1 MATVEDFEEVDYAFV
16 REQIFSPDW
25 TPDPMPSSNWAGI
38 VPQNVFLVP
47 DPQPATSG
55 DPTVYAAWSLT
66 YRSFEGD
73 FEDEAAPVREG
84 DLTVAGYLQKGAM
97 EGYLRQ
103 LRRAIRA
110 RIKTTAADGPLSF
123 VLQDA
128 RVVNV
133 GYVGGGWFVQNFVI
147 PFTGE

>member
-55 DPTVYAAWSLT
+55 DPTVYAAWNLIYDSL
-66 YRSFEGD
+66 EGD
-73 FEDEAAPVREG
+73 YGDESAPVRDG
-84 DLTVAGYLQKGAM
+84 RLTVARYLQKGAL
-97 EGYLRQ
+97 EGPLRI
-103 LRRAIRA
+103 LRRAILA
-110 RIKTTAADGPLSF
+110 RIAATQEDGPLNF
-123 VLQDA
+123 QLQRA
-128 RVVNV
+128 RSVPV
-133 GYVGGGWFVQNFVI
+133 GYVGDWFVVNLVI
-147 PFTGE
+147 PFAGG